1 MWFNTLQKNK
11 LFLYLYKELGFIH
24 NIHKTYYHLLTQD
37 MFNFAY
43 VINISQGCNNRIRIT
58 WGCNNVC
65 RIIWIFQNGGR
76 KFCMKSIVYFFP
88 IILYRYLLPSSV
100 TVKMDYEENMENV
113 RYATNDDT
121 PLWTKDW
128 IILCCCIES
137 VTV

>member
-1 MWFNTLQKNK
+1 M
-11 LFLYLYKELGFIH
+11 YKELGFIH
-24 NIHKTYYHLLTQD
+24 NVHKTYYHLLTQD

-76 KFCMKSIVYFFP
+76 KFCMKSIVYIFP

-121 PLWTKDW
+121 PL
-128 IILCCCIES
+128 
-137 VTV
+137 